1 MLSSYICST
10 VVMTLVRSARRAAGA
25 CLLPLLF
32 SAPAAAQTVPADSL
46 TLQAAMDRAMA
57 SNPTIAAAR
66 MRRAINVA
74 GVAVAGERLNPE
86 GTFEI
91 EKETPKQS
99 FAFAMP
105 LELGGKRDKRIALS
119 EATVRPAT
127 RSWRPSSRK
136 RETTCGARTTTSSL
150 QTRG

>member
-32 SAPAAAQTVPADSL
+32 AAPAATQTVPADSL

-91 EKETPKQS
+91 EKEAPKQS
-99 FAFAMP
+99 FAFAVP
-105 LELGGKRDKRIALS
+105 LEL
-119 EATVRPAT
+119 
-127 RSWRPSSRK
+127 
-136 RETTCGARTTTSSL
+136 
-150 QTRG
+150 